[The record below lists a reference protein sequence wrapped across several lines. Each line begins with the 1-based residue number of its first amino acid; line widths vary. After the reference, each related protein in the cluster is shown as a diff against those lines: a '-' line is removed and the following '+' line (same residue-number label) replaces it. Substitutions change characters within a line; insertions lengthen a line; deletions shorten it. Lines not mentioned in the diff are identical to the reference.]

1 MTTGAQPPAE
11 HGGESENVPR
21 YMLDFVRDNEQQHA
35 RLAERIGETNARIE
49 AVRAE
54 LIERIENVRVEMRES
69 ESRIIRWTVG
79 TTVAMSTLWGG
90 ILLTFINVLA
100 D

>member
-1 MTTGAQPPAE
+1 MTTGAQTPE
-11 HGGESENVPR
+11 QQGNESGTIPR

-35 RLAERIGETNARIE
+35 QLR
-49 AVRAE
+49 VE
-54 LIERIENVRVEMRES
+54 LIERTVRVEQRES

-79 TTVAMSTLWGG
+79 TTVGMSTLWGG
-90 ILLTFINVLA
+90 ILLAFINTIA